1 MTADALADALRR
13 GPFHVALRTAIEHRG
28 LSLARLRAH
37 LARIEVTVAES
48 TLSYWQRGLRHP
60 DMPHAMSAV
69 RGLEIVLGLPVD
81 SLVVLIGPR
90 QRGSR
95 PRKPS
100 ASFSELVVAGPTT
113 RELLAQLGVDPERC
127 NAGMELRM
135 THERV
140 SIAADRT
147 QGRIQTRLV
156 SVAREPGIDRYI
168 AVYHGEPDC
177 DVARVRIVAGDGC
190 RLGRVR
196 RKGIC
201 VAFELM
207 FDRRLAEGDTVVLS
221 YSLDDNSE
229 LECPGYYRIFREPSG
244 PFLLQLELPPDD
256 LPARCVQEVRT
267 NDMRPPLV
275 SADLYCDRGYVVSAY
290 YPGVD
295 SGIAGITLEWSE
307 NPAEPVVHPVP

>member
-37 LARIEVTVAES
+37 LSRIDVTVAES

-60 DMPHAMSAV
+60 DMPHALTAV
-69 RGLEIVLGLPVD
+69 RGLENVLGLPAD

-90 QRGSR
+90 QRGNR
-95 PRKPS
+95 NRKPS
-100 ASFSELVVAGPTT
+100 ASFAELVVAGPTT
-113 RELLAQLGVDPERC
+113 RELLAELGVDPEGC
-127 NAGMELRM
+127 NAGLELQM

-140 SIAADRT
+140 SITADRT
-147 QGRIQTRLV
+147 QGRIVTRLV
-156 SVAREPGIDRYI
+156 SVARESGIDRYV
-168 AVYHGEPDC
+168 AVYHGETGC
-177 DVARVRIVAGDGC
+177 DIERVRVAAGDGC

-207 FDRRLAEGDTVVLS
+207 FDRRLAETETVVLS
-221 YSLDDNSE
+221 YSVDDQTG
-229 LECPGYYRIFREPSG
+229 LECPGYFRIFREPSG

-256 LPARCVQEVRT
+256 LPERCVQEVRT
-267 NDMRPPLV
+267 NDLRPPSI

-295 SGIAGITLEWSE
+295 RGIAGIALEWPE
-307 NPAEPVVHPVP
+307 NHVPMAGNPVP